1 MKRFLVLFATLSM
14 TVSLLAAEKQLINRD
29 KAGLG
34 LQGYDPVAF
43 FTEGKAVRGKPD
55 HTAVHNGTTY
65 RFASAQN
72 KQLFQMSPK
81 MYEPAFGG
89 YCAFGVSKNVVVGID
104 PEAFQIVEGRLF
116 LQYSK
121 GARKDFSKDIKGN
134 TAKAEGNWPGLVQ
147 SKGKVQ

>member
-1 MKRFLVLFATLSM
+1 MKQVLILFLSM
-14 TVSLLAAEKQLINRD
+14 AVSLFAAEKQLVNRD
-29 KAGLG
+29 KTGLA

-43 FTEGKAVRGKPD
+43 FTEGKAVKGKPD
-55 HTAVHNGTTY
+55 YTAARNGTSY

-72 KQLFQMSPK
+72 KALFEMSPK

-89 YCAFGVSKNVVVGID
+89 YCAFGVSKNVLVDID

-134 TAKAEGNWPGLVQ
+134 TRKADVNWPGLVE
-147 SKGKVQ
+147 SKGKTP

>member
-1 MKRFLVLFATLSM
+1 MKQILVLFAACSVA
-14 TVSLLAAEKQLINRD
+14 VSLFAAEKQLVNRD
-29 KAGLG
+29 KTGLG

-43 FTEGKAVRGKPD
+43 FTEGKPVKGTPD
-55 HTAVHNGTTY
+55 HTALHNGTTY

-72 KQLFQMSPK
+72 KAQFEMAPK

-89 YCAFGVSKNVVVGID
+89 YCAFGVSKNVLVSID
-104 PEAFQIVEGRLF
+104 PEAFQIVDGRLF

-134 TAKAEGNWPGLVQ
+134 TVKADANWPVLVQ
-147 SKGKVQ
+147 SKGKNP

>member
-1 MKRFLVLFATLSM
+1 MKHVFALFVVVSAA
-14 TVSLLAAEKQLINRD
+14 VSLLAAEKQLINRD
-29 KAGLG
+29 KSGLG

-43 FTEGKAVRGKPD
+43 FTEGRAVKGYGSY
-55 HTAVHNGTTY
+55 TATHNGTTY

-72 KQLFQMSPK
+72 KTLFEKAPE

-89 YCAFGVSKNVVVGID
+89 YCAFGVSKNVLVGID
-104 PEAFQIVEGRLF
+104 PEAFQIVDDRLF

-134 TAKAEGNWPGLVQ
+134 TARADANWPALVER
-147 SKGKVQ
+147 KGKSQ